1 MRLRTVTV
9 QPTVVPVGPASPVVP
24 EAVGYAGALT
34 LTRRDLELQQIYGDP
49 AKAARYWQPQNSGDC
64 VLMSVAGVVGL
75 LTGRAPTEA
84 QIVYR
89 AMNLLSVRQEYAGK
103 VMYRGMRDSAKGAY
117 YEDARELLKQYG
129 IDSNVSWY
137 GTYGSHNTYYEAEAM
152 EKLKSA
158 LADPDKAMIAAINA
172 QLLWSQAVPNYRG
185 SLPGSSDNANHAVIV
200 TGYNS
205 DTDMITINDHAQSR
219 LVNGKPLGQAWEIP
233 RTLFLDAWNRSNYLT
248 VIAVRPTDP
257 VVPVSGWKNLQ
268 PRRDQVSLTSQKN
281 TKQTQHRAR

>member
-1 MRLRTVTV
+1 MTV

-75 LTGRAPTEA
+75 LTGRAPNEA

-103 VMYRGMRDSAKGAY
+103 VMYRGMRDSAKGAF

-137 GTYGSHNTYYEAEAM
+137 GNYGSHNTYYEDEAM

-158 LADPDKAMIAAINA
+158 LADPDKAIIAAINA
-172 QLLWSQAVPNYRG
+172 QLLWSRAVPNYG
-185 SLPGSSDNANHAVIV
+185 GALPGPNDSANHAIVV
-200 TGYNS
+200 TGYDPVNK
-205 DTDMITINDHAQSR
+205 TVTINDHAQSR
-219 LVNGKPLGQAWEIP
+219 LVDGKPLGQAWNIP
-233 RTLFLDAWNRSNYLT
+233 QAVFLDAWNRSNYLT
-248 VIAVRPTDP
+248 VIAVRPADP
-257 VVPVSGWKNLQ
+257 VVPVAGWKNLQ
-268 PRRDQVSLTSQKN
+268 PRRDQVLLTSHKS
-281 TKQTQHRAR
+281 TKQTQHRTR